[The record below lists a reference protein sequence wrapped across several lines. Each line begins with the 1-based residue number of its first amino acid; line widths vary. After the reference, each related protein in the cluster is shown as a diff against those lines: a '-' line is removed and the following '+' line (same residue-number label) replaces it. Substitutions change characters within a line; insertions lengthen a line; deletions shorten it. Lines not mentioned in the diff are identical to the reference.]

1 MIFVGVDWAE
11 AHHDICVLDAQGA
24 ILARKRILDT
34 LTGVRELHELL
45 GQHTE
50 EPEEV
55 FIGIEKDR
63 GLIVT
68 SMLGAG
74 YRVYALN
81 PLSVSRYRERHVT
94 SGSKSDP
101 GDAKVLADLVR
112 TDRHNHREAAG
123 DSEHAESIKILART
137 HQGAIWSRQREAN
150 GLRNALKDYYPGALL
165 AFGTDLT
172 SRDALAIL
180 EIAPTPPLG
189 RQLSQSKIIAA
200 LKRAG
205 RERNL
210 ERRAKEIQGALREEQ
225 LHQGPVLEAAYGRV
239 TTAHVHLI
247 RRYNDEIA
255 DLEAAH
261 RGF

>member
-1 MIFVGVDWAE
+1 MGGDHMIFVGVDWAE

-101 GDAKVLADLVR
+101 GDAKVLADRGLRARRVDQDPGAHAPGRDLVASARGQR
-112 TDRHNHREAAG
+112 TAQRAEGLLPGCAAG
-123 DSEHAESIKILART
+123 LRDRS
-137 HQGAIWSRQREAN
+137 HQ
-150 GLRNALKDYYPGALL
+150 P
-165 AFGTDLT
+165 
-172 SRDALAIL
+172 
-180 EIAPTPPLG
+180 
-189 RQLSQSKIIAA
+189 
-200 LKRAG
+200 
-205 RERNL
+205 
-210 ERRAKEIQGALREEQ
+210 
-225 LHQGPVLEAAYGRV
+225 
-239 TTAHVHLI
+239 
-247 RRYNDEIA
+247 
-255 DLEAAH
+255 
-261 RGF
+261 

>member
-210 ERRAKEIQGALREEQ
+210 EDGPRRSKAPYARSSSTKDPSSRPPTDGS
-225 LHQGPVLEAAYGRV
+225 P
-239 TTAHVHLI
+239 
-247 RRYNDEIA
+247 RRTCT
-255 DLEAAH
+255 
-261 RGF
+261 